1 MFAENKFGLVIV
13 TGSGKGIGAAIAL
26 GAARRGHSVL
36 VNYAHDRDSAQGVVD
51 SIQSSGGHA
60 ELVQA
65 DIADESGVLR
75 LFAAADSIGLPL
87 AALVNN
93 AGIVGGICKLEDLSF
108 DMLRSVLDVNVVGS
122 VLCAREAVKRMSTR
136 HNGRGGTIVNISSIA
151 ARLGGSGDWVH
162 YAASKGAVET
172 LTVGL
177 AREVAQEGIRVNAV
191 APGLIETGL
200 HAAAG
205 APDRLQ
211 RLAPGI
217 PMGRPGTAEEV
228 AETVLWL
235 ISPAASYITG
245 AIIPV
250 GGGR

>member
-1 MFAENKFGLVIV
+1 MFAEKSSGLVIV

-26 GAARRGHSVL
+26 GAARRGYTVL
-36 VNYAHDRDSAQGVVD
+36 VNYAHDRDSAQSVLD

-65 DIADESGVLR
+65 DVADEAAVLR
-75 LFAAADSIGLPL
+75 LFAAADSTGLPL

-93 AGIVGGICKLEDLSF
+93 AGIVGGICRLEDLSS
-108 DMLRSVLDVNVVGS
+108 DILRRVLDVNVVGS

-136 HNGRGGTIVNISSIA
+136 HSGRGGSIVNISSIA

>member
-1 MFAENKFGLVIV
+1 MSAEKSSGLVIV

-26 GAARRGHSVL
+26 GVACRGYTVL
-36 VNYAHDRDSAQGVVD
+36 VNYANDRDSAQRVVD
-51 SIQSSGGHA
+51 TIQSSGGHA

-65 DIADESGVLR
+65 DVADESGVLR
-75 LFAAADSIGLPL
+75 LFAAADSTGLPL

-93 AGIVGGICKLEDLSF
+93 AGIVGGICRLQDLTS
-108 DMLRSVLDVNVVGS
+108 DMLRRVLDVNVIGS

-136 HNGRGGTIVNISSIA
+136 HHGRGGSIVNISSIA
-151 ARLGGSGDWVH
+151 ARLGGSGEWVH

-172 LTVGL
+172 FTVGL

-200 HAAAG
+200 HAAAA

-228 AETVLWL
+228 AEAVLWL

>member
-1 MFAENKFGLVIV
+1 
-13 TGSGKGIGAAIAL
+13 
-26 GAARRGHSVL
+26 
-36 VNYAHDRDSAQGVVD
+36 
-51 SIQSSGGHA
+51 
-60 ELVQA
+60 
-65 DIADESGVLR
+65 
-75 LFAAADSIGLPL
+75 
-87 AALVNN
+87 
-93 AGIVGGICKLEDLSF
+93 
-108 DMLRSVLDVNVVGS
+108 VLDVNVVGS
-122 VLCAREAVKRMSTR
+122 VFCAREAVKRMSTR
-136 HNGRGGTIVNISSIA
+136 HNGRGGSIVNISSIA
-151 ARLGGSGDWVH
+151 ARLGGSGDWIH

>member
-1 MFAENKFGLVIV
+1 MVEERKNGLVIV
-13 TGSGKGIGAAIAL
+13 TGASKGIGAAIAL
-26 GAARRGHSVL
+26 GAARQGYTVL
-36 VNYAHDRDSAQGVVD
+36 VNYARDRESATRVLE

-60 ELVQA
+60 ELVEA
-65 DIADESGVLR
+65 DVSDEAGVSR
-75 LFAAADSIGLPL
+75 LFAAADSTNLPL

-93 AGIVGGICKLEDLSF
+93 AGIVGGICRLEALTA
-108 DMLRSVLDVNVVGS
+108 DMLRRVLDVNIVGS
-122 VLCAREAVKRMSTR
+122 VLCAREAVKRLSTR
-136 HNGRGGTIVNISSIA
+136 HHGRGGNIVNISSIA

-162 YAASKGAVET
+162 YAASKGAIET
-172 LTVGL
+172 FTVGL
-177 AREVAQEGIRVNAV
+177 AREVAKEGIRVNAV

-235 ISPAASYITG
+235 MSPAASYITG